1 MNLSLRKC
9 FMVKDFDPYVSGQ
22 STELV
27 LSLHGEGRPKIS
39 WTDDL
44 LTDEHVALARSI
56 FSIHN
61 LFVSLPWTTIMDKSE
76 VR

>member
-1 MNLSLRKC
+1 MNFFLQKR

-27 LSLHGEGRPKIS
+27 LSLHGEGRPNIS

-44 LTDEHVALARSI
+44 LTDKHVALARSI
-56 FSIHN
+56 FSTHS
-61 LFVSLPWTTIMDKSE
+61 LFV
-76 VR
+76 